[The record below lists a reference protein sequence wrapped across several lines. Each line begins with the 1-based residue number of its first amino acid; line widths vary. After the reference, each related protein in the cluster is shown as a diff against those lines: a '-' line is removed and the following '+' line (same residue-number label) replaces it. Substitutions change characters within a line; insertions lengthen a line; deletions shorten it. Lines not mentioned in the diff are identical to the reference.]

1 MPCHTVQ
8 PSLYTHKKPYDNSL
22 PPQQAKPLHKRYT
35 TRFHCLPKA
44 HKVNRHKHECAIYGA
59 EPVWHVIGC
68 HKCTPRKSSGCT
80 QQTTPGKLTYQTL
93 ECIKQYSPG
102 AITCTI
108 WKLNHIKLTNMCP
121 CCSRSGSAT
130 CAWHTKRKTKLPCL
144 GTHSMDIT
152 PFLMHNINWTRTV
165 GGTNL
170 AAKLKF

>member
-1 MPCHTVQ
+1 LQAIPQLTGIFERRPSLHGETMPCLTAQ

-22 PPQQAKPLHKRYT
+22 PPHQAKPLDKRYT

-44 HKVNRHKHECAIYGA
+44 HKVNRHHHECAIYGA
-59 EPVWHVIGC
+59 EPVRHVLGC
-68 HKCTPRKSSGCT
+68 HKCTPRTSSGCT

-121 CCSRSGSAT
+121 C
-130 CAWHTKRKTKLPCL
+130 W
-144 GTHSMDIT
+144 
-152 PFLMHNINWTRTV
+152 
-165 GGTNL
+165 
-170 AAKLKF
+170 